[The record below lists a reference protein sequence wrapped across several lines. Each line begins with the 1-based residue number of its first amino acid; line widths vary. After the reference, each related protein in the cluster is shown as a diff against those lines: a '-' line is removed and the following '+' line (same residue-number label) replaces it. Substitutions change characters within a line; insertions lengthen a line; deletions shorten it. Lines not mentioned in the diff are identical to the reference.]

1 MASIARRNLFE
12 DLPRFLIAQA
22 GITFAVSLITIQAGI
37 LQGFT
42 RSTAL
47 LIDQSRADLWVAS
60 DQMEHLEL
68 TEPLPLST
76 VAQAAQVA
84 GVRRAE
90 ALLLGSGRWY
100 SGQGSPDTVRIFGF
114 DPQGQLFVPGTI
126 VAGRIEALTAPYT
139 VLVDRSNSRTLNIT
153 SVGQTARIRSLPVTV
168 VGLTQGTQSIA
179 ASPFVFA
186 SLPTARAYATAGLT
200 SQLNC
205 QIRNGDLHCTNV
217 YQPSTSPPTVNPD
230 QPLAPLSET
239 DPISYVLVQATPDQD
254 LASLSQ
260 RLEAALP
267 GTRVYTRAAMAER
280 TRRYWQNRTGV
291 GFVLG
296 LGAAVGIIVGT
307 VIVGQILYAS
317 VTDHLKEFGTL
328 KAMGASNWTLYQ
340 VVLEQA
346 VWMAALGYLPGV
358 AICWG
363 VRTWALSTQGILILM
378 TPGTLVGVLFLTVGM
393 CTCSAF
399 FAIQKV
405 TRVDPAIVFKA

>member
-47 LIDQSRADLWVAS
+47 LIDQSLADLWVAS

-76 VAQAAQVA
+76 VAQAAQVP
-84 GVRRAE
+84 GVQRAE
-90 ALLLGSGRWY
+90 ALLLGTGRWY

-114 DPQGQLFVPGTI
+114 DPQGQLFVPGTV
-126 VAGRIEALTAPYT
+126 VAGSLEALTAPYT
-139 VLVDRSNSRTLNIT
+139 VLVDRSNSRSLNING
-153 SVGQTARIRSLPVTV
+153 VGQTARIRSLPVTV

-179 ASPFVFA
+179 ASPFIFA
-186 SLPTARAYATAGLT
+186 ALPTAKAYSTAGLT

-205 QIRNGDLHCTNV
+205 QIRDGDLQCTNV
-217 YQPSTSPPTVNPD
+217 YQQSTSPPTVDPD
-230 QPLAPLSET
+230 QPLPPLSEA
-239 DPISYVLVQATPDQD
+239 DPISYILVQAVPDQD
-254 LASLSQ
+254 LTSLSQ
-260 RLEAALP
+260 RLAAALP
-267 GTRVYTRAAMAER
+267 GTRVYTRDAMAER
-280 TRRYWQNRTGV
+280 TRRYWQDRTGV

-296 LGAAVGIIVGT
+296 LGAGVGIIVGT

-328 KAMGASNWTLYQ
+328 KAMGASNWTLYR

-346 VWMAALGYLPGV
+346 VWMAVLGYLPGV

-363 VRTWALSTQGILILM
+363 VKTWALSTQGILILM
-378 TPGTLVGVLFLTVGM
+378 TPGTLVGVLLLTVGM

>member
-47 LIDQSRADLWVAS
+47 IIDQSPADLWVAS

-76 VAQAAQVA
+76 VEQAAAVS
-84 GVRRAE
+84 GVQRAE
-90 ALLLGSGRWY
+90 ALLLGTGRWY

-114 DPQGQLFVPGTI
+114 DPQGKLFVPGTI
-126 VAGRIEALTAPYT
+126 VAGSVEALMAPYT
-139 VLVDRSNSRTLNIT
+139 VLVDRSNLRSLNIT
-153 SVGQTARIRSLPVTV
+153 GVGTTARIRSLPVKV
-168 VGLTQGTQSIA
+168 VGITQGTQSIA
-179 ASPFVFA
+179 ASAFVFA
-186 SLPTARAYATAGLT
+186 SLPTAKAYSTAGLT

-205 QIRNGDLHCTNV
+205 QIRDGNLQCTNV
-217 YQPSTSPPTVNPD
+217 YQQSAAAPSVDPS
-230 QPLAPLSET
+230 QPLPPLSAA
-239 DPISYVLVQATPDQD
+239 DPISYILVQAAPGQD
-254 LASLSQ
+254 LATLSQ
-260 RLEAALP
+260 RLAAALP
-267 GTRVYTRAAMAER
+267 GTHVYTREAMAER
-280 TRRYWQNRTGV
+280 TRRYWQHRTGV

-328 KAMGASNWTLYQ
+328 KAMGASNWTLYR

-346 VWMAALGYLPGV
+346 VWMALLGYLPGV

-363 VRTWALSTQGILILM
+363 VKTWALATQGILILM
-378 TPGTLVGVLFLTVGM
+378 TPGTLVGVLVLTVGM

-405 TRVDPAIVFKA
+405 TRVDPAIVFNA